1 MVEHLICTEEVTGS
15 SPVRSTT
22 NGRALR
28 YKSERSEVRIPI
40 GPLLME
46 VGSERWEV
54 GKKWK
59 LEVGKNW
66 KWEVGSERLEMR
78 KKI

>member
-1 MVEHLICTEEVTGS
+1 
-15 SPVRSTT
+15 
-22 NGRALR
+22 
-28 YKSERSEVRIPI
+28 
-40 GPLLME
+40 ME